1 MDFDFETGTCEN
13 EYVCAIAGHSQD
25 DQSEVEEG
33 SVLDSD
39 TVDVNVTNAPVMKRV
54 TPAIEHDHDYLND
67 PFRSIMIAEKMVEM
81 EAREERLKRELRKKT
96 KKMHKKDVR
105 IKKLRSELARLK
117 QQVKKQDEDQLVDP
131 ILLELQANKLRKS
144 GGARYSDS
152 MKHLALILHYCS
164 VKAYKQMR
172 QIFAFPSVST
182 LRKWLAQID
191 VGEGFSTN
199 IFNLLKIKASFLS
212 EEEKLVSIFFDEMAI
227 TEKITYFGNAKP
239 DYFKGFPTKLPGKSD
254 ISTNVRAK
262 SALVLMI
269 KSIRSGFKQSIGYFF
284 CKDMKSEDLKLIVD
298 EAIQLVMASGF
309 TPKVL
314 VCDQNSINRALFTKE
329 YHVSVEKPYFDVWM
343 GSRTNRIY
351 CMPDAPHLHKS
362 TRNNLLKHNA
372 VYNGGVC
379 SFQHIVDLYW
389 EDVKHTPR
397 TVPGLSYD
405 HIKLAQFAEM
415 NVGLAAQTLSRSV
428 AVGLRAYV
436 ETNKLQD
443 GALFTAQYCEDFDE
457 LFDAANSSNF
467 NTTKVTKLD

>member
-1 MDFDFETGTCEN
+1 MGYKRCCIPTCTNSTHLKDKSFLNLSTKNRTIWRTIIEATCGIDLPENSYICEDHFEDTDFLNVDNKSQGVYNYAVPKIDPESDTFCSVVEEHCPMDFDFGTGACEN

-105 IKKLRSELARLK
+105 IKKLRTELARLK

-191 VGEGFSTN
+191 VGEGFSAN
-199 IFNLLKIKASFLS
+199 IFNLLKIKASFQSKIKHTISLS
-212 EEEKLVSIFFDEMAI
+212 KVDPI
-227 TEKITYFGNAKP
+227 
-239 DYFKGFPTKLPGKSD
+239 
-254 ISTNVRAK
+254 
-262 SALVLMI
+262 
-269 KSIRSGFKQSIGYFF
+269 
-284 CKDMKSEDLKLIVD
+284 SEDADAKNGIL
-298 EAIQLVMASGF
+298 
-309 TPKVL
+309 
-314 VCDQNSINRALFTKE
+314 
-329 YHVSVEKPYFDVWM
+329 EKQPIIY
-343 GSRTNRIY
+343 RI
-351 CMPDAPHLHKS
+351 P
-362 TRNNLLKHNA
+362 
-372 VYNGGVC
+372 
-379 SFQHIVDLYW
+379 
-389 EDVKHTPR
+389 
-397 TVPGLSYD
+397 
-405 HIKLAQFAEM
+405 
-415 NVGLAAQTLSRSV
+415 
-428 AVGLRAYV
+428 
-436 ETNKLQD
+436 
-443 GALFTAQYCEDFDE
+443 
-457 LFDAANSSNF
+457 
-467 NTTKVTKLD
+467 